1 MNTFK
6 DFCKF
11 MEGLGKPKEARGQI
25 ADYLMGLSKD
35 ERVIACNFMMGI
47 PIEHEAVGYSNKIVE
62 TILIHHYGY
71 SKSTKKATLGES
83 FVGDMHVGRGLYI
96 DQIYRLFHELKGASK
111 GREIFLS
118 NILTMFSDLEKRYF
132 INILLGKLRMRVGM
146 SVISHSLADI
156 YQSDKKWVSNLYKKY
171 ESVHTVIGVLTG
183 SCTTELTIGVPV
195 KPQLAKDIS
204 KNMDKIE
211 YPVLAEPKY
220 DGSRA
225 QVHVFN
231 DGTIKIFSRSLKDKT
246 KNFPDI
252 VEQIQGSRLTP
263 GIYDGE
269 IYGEYEDGSIMP
281 FVKYQ
286 HRINNESINPGG
298 IIEFPVTIRLFDI
311 LLMNGRDYTI
321 IRQHRRSFELYQ
333 EYPELTTLAME
344 LHNEDEVK
352 SYHRLCVDAGYEGI
366 MLKDRDG
373 LYKCGQ
379 GKTSWGYWYKYK
391 PTEMRFDVVITG
403 ASYGTG
409 DNCDVLSSFDI
420 AVLDSNS
427 PFVETPL
434 EQPQISFESVGRCGG
449 GFSRKILEELTERI
463 SSYTRG
469 GSYIWDEDVIVLE
482 VKSEKVSRNEAGGLG
497 LRFPQFVSFRTDKDI
512 TDIDTVEMLEKYV
525 E

>member
-1 MNTFK
+1 MNTFE

-71 SKSTKKATLGES
+71 SKSTKRATLGES

-96 DQIYRLFHELKGASK
+96 DQIHRLFHELKGASK

-118 NILTMFSDLEKRYF
+118 NILTMFNDLEKRYF

-156 YQSDKKWVSNLYKKY
+156 YQSDKKWVSDLYKKY

-204 KNMDKIE
+204 KNMGKIE
-211 YPVLAEPKY
+211 YPVMAEPKY

-321 IRQHRRSFELYQ
+321 VRQHRRSFELYQ

-366 MLKDRDG
+366 MLKSKDG
-373 LYKCGQ
+373 LYKCGK
-379 GKTSWGYWYKYK
+379 GKTSWGNWYKLK
-391 PTEMRFDVVITG
+391 TELRFDCLITG
-403 ASYGTG
+403 ARMGEG
-409 DNCDVLSSFDI
+409 DKNNVLSSFDI
-420 AVLDSNS
+420 SVLES
-427 PFVETPL
+427 TP
-434 EQPQISFESVGRCGG
+434 ESAQISFKSIGSVGG
-449 GFSRKILEELTERI
+449 GFTMKELEYLTSRIGFPDFYDFNLNPI
-463 SSYTRG
+463 
-469 GSYIWDEDVIVLE
+469 IIE
-482 VKSEKVSRNEAGGLG
+482 VKAEKVMQDNDGKIA
-497 LRFPQFVSFRTDKDI
+497 LRFPQYQTERTDKSI
-512 TDIDTVEMLEKYV
+512 YDIDTVDMVLQYI
-525 E
+525 